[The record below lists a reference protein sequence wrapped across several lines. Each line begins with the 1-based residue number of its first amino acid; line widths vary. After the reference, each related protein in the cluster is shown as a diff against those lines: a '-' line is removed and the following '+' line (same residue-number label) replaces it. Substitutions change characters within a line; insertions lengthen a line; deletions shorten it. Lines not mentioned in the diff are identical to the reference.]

1 MKSFLSNKGNLQKQI
16 TVIEDNNIFSDDKI
30 VAEKLSNYFENAV
43 KSLNIEENKLLLT
56 HVTDV
61 VDPINVIIKRYENH
75 PSILAIKGKV
85 IQPMQKFVFS
95 YTNLPGIVNEV
106 KSLNT
111 KKQ

>member
-1 MKSFLSNKGNLQKQI
+1 M
-16 TVIEDNNIFSDDKI
+16 EDNNIFSDDKI

-85 IQPMQKFVFS
+85 IAYAKIRIF
-95 YTNLPGIVNEV
+95 ID
-106 KSLNT
+106 
-111 KKQ
+111 